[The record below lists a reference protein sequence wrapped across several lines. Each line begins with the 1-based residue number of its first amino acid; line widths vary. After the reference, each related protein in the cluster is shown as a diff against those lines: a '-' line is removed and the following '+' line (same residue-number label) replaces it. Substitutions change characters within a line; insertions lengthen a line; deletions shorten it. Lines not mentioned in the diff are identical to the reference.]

1 MASDT
6 IFYNGKNLEKGYIG
20 SDEEKYGRYLRV
32 AIWGSQGLIACMIDL
47 ERYDGR
53 PPADAE
59 GVDVFRR

>member
-6 IFYNGKNLEKGYIG
+6 IFNNGKNLEKGHIG
-20 SDEEKYGRYLRV
+20 WDEKYGRYVIV
-32 AIWGSQGLIACMIDL
+32 AFRGNQGLTDCMIDPKRN
-47 ERYDGR
+47 EGR